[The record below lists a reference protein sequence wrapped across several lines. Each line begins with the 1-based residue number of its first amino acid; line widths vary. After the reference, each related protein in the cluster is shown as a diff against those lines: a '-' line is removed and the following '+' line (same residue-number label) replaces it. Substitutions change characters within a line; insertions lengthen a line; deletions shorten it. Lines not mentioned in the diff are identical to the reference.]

1 MLDAHIK
8 MKNRIH
14 ATHDLNTLWKRL
26 RKEGY
31 MVYEDEDYESESQ
44 APYHLMHIETAD
56 GKFMADTLYRDHTA
70 EELNE
75 ARELGLTPFLQHI
88 EWVEY

>member
-31 MVYEDEDYESESQ
+31 MVYEDEDYPQGE
-44 APYHLMHIETAD
+44 YHLYHVETAD
-56 GKFMADTLYRDHTA
+56 GKFMADTLYRDMTEA
-70 EELNE
+70 ELEE
-75 ARELGLTPFLQHI
+75 TRGLGLTPYLQQI